1 MSAALPGC
9 AVSRR
14 ALLATLGAGLWP
26 AVQAVEPWY
35 QQRFLFGSP
44 CTLLAPRHAPPG
56 AEPAARLWQRLRQL
70 DADWNAWKPGRL
82 GDVNAA
88 LRAGRPAALPAD
100 LFGVL
105 QQARRLELATE
116 GLFNAGLG
124 ALVGAWGFHADR
136 LRDGPAPAAALLQR
150 WRAAPPGLAHAELR
164 AGHLVGR
171 HPALQLDLGAYAKG
185 WAVDEALSAL
195 QRQGVHDALL
205 DLGGNLAAM
214 GQGDDG
220 PWRVGIRDP
229 FGDGLFARLR
239 TRGREAVVTSG
250 TYERRRRAGHAEV
263 GHVIDPRDAR
273 PAAGLVSVTVVHAS
287 AGRADAAATALLVA
301 GVDRWPAVAARL
313 GLDQVLVIDDDGRA
327 WAHARLAPRL
337 DGLGAERR
345 RELQIV

>member
-1 MSAALPGC
+1 MNARLPGP

-14 ALLATLGAGLWP
+14 ALLAALGTAPWP
-26 AVQAVEPWY
+26 AARAGAPWC
-35 QQRFLFGSP
+35 QQRALFGSP
-44 CTLLAPRHAPPG
+44 CTLLAPQRAPLA
-56 AEPAARLWQRLRQL
+56 AEPAARLWQRLGQL

-82 GDVNAA
+82 AEVNAA

-100 LFGVL
+100 LYDVL

-150 WRAAPPGLAHAELR
+150 WRAAPPGLAHAGLR

-171 HPALQLDLGAYAKG
+171 HPALQLDLGGYAKG

-229 FGDGLFARLR
+229 FGDGLFARVC

-250 TYERRRRAGHAEV
+250 TYERRRRAGDAEV
-263 GHVIDPRDAR
+263 GHVIDPRRAR

-287 AGRADAAATALLVA
+287 AGLADAAATALLVA
-301 GVDRWPAVAARL
+301 GEDRWPAVAARL

-327 WAHARLAPRL
+327 WAHARLARRL
-337 DGLGAERR
+337 EGLGAGRR
-345 RELQIV
+345 RELRIV